1 MNDFFCIE
9 DTVQLL
15 DLPDELI
22 LAIIKKI
29 YPQVLLLCSMIDIGN
44 NRLKQLA
51 FDGCHSI
58 DLTFDYVCAPHELL
72 MKRFYSE
79 VMPHISNIIQ
89 SLTID
94 LHHIRSIKKYLQNN
108 DNKTLENLTHLKI
121 MLGAK
126 LSKTGVP
133 YTICKL

>member
-1 MNDFFCIE
+1 
-9 DTVQLL
+9 
-15 DLPDELI
+15 
-22 LAIIKKI
+22 
-29 YPQVLLLCSMIDIGN
+29 
-44 NRLKQLA
+44 
-51 FDGCHSI
+51 
-58 DLTFDYVCAPHELL
+58 